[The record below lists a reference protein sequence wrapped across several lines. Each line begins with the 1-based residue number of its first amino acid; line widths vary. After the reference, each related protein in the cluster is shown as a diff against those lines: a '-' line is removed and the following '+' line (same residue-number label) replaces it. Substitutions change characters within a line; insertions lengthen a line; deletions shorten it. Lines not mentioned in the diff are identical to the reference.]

1 MISLS
6 LKLSQILMVLLI
18 FVRVAAIV
26 FSAPLFD
33 SRAIPVLFKIG
44 LALSA
49 AVLLYP
55 LMGAEPGVSPGGGFT
70 VLGLGIVG
78 EVLVGLI
85 IGFTVRL
92 IFAAVEMAG
101 QLAGF
106 QMGLA
111 IANVFDPIT
120 STQVPIVSQMQN
132 IVAMLIFLAANA
144 HHLVLR
150 AMAESFR
157 IVPLLDF
164 RFNRSLVSMLSD
176 LTGGMFVTAIKI
188 AAPVMVALLL
198 TSLMLGLV
206 ARVVP
211 QMNIFIV
218 AMPVKIVIGLVFMAL
233 ALPFLAGFLGHAFI
247 NLGNDLLLMLK
258 AMR

>member
-1 MISLS
+1 MIGLS
-6 LKLSQILMVLLI
+6 LKLSQIQIVLLI
-18 FVRVAAIV
+18 FMRVAAIV

-33 SRAIPVLFKIG
+33 SRAIPVLFKVG

-55 LMGAEPGVSPGGGFT
+55 LLGADTPMPADGFSL
-70 VLGLGIVG
+70 LGFGIAG

-111 IANVFDPIT
+111 IANVFDPVT
-120 STQVPIVSQMQN
+120 STQMPIVSQLEN

-150 AMAESFR
+150 ALAESFR
-157 IVPLLDF
+157 LVPLLGF
-164 RFNRSLVSMLSD
+164 RFNRSLMALLSD
-176 LTGGMFVTAIKI
+176 LTGGMFVTAVKI

-198 TSLMLGLV
+198 TSLTMGLV

-218 AMPVKIVIGLVFMAL
+218 AMPVKIIIGMVFMAL
-233 ALPFLAGFLGHAFI
+233 ALPFLAGFLGHVFVD
-247 NLGNDLLLMLK
+247 LGNDLVLMLK
-258 AMR
+258 AMK

>member
-1 MISLS
+1 MIGLS
-6 LKLSQILMVLLI
+6 LKLSQIQMILLV

-33 SRAIPVLFKIG
+33 SRAIPSLFKIG
-44 LALSA
+44 LALAA

-55 LMGAEPGVSPGGGFT
+55 LLGQGMPLPADGFT
-70 VLGLGIVG
+70 ALGFGIVG
-78 EVLVGLI
+78 EMLVGLI
-85 IGFTVRL
+85 IGFAVRL
-92 IFAAVEMAG
+92 IFAAAEMAG

-111 IANVFDPIT
+111 IANVFDPMT
-120 STQVPIVSQMQN
+120 SMQMPLLSQLESM
-132 IVAMLIFLAANA
+132 IAMLIFLAVNA

-150 AMAESFR
+150 ALAESFR
-157 IVPLLDF
+157 IIPLLGF
-164 RFNRSLVSMLSD
+164 RFNRSLMAMLSE
-176 LTGGMFVTAIKI
+176 LTGAMFVTAVKI

-198 TSLMLGLV
+198 TSLTLGLV

-218 AMPVKIVIGLVFMAL
+218 AMPIKIVIGLVFLAL
-233 ALPFLAGFLGHAFI
+233 SLPFLAGFMGHVFV
-247 NLGNDLLLMLK
+247 NLGNDLVLLLK

>member
-6 LKLSQILMVLLI
+6 LKLSQIQMYLLI

-33 SRAIPVLFKIG
+33 SRAIPILFKIG

-55 LMGAEPGVSPGGGFT
+55 LLNFEAGVSLDGFT
-70 VLGLGIVG
+70 VLGFGIVG
-78 EVLVGLI
+78 EILIGLT

-120 STQVPIVSQMQN
+120 STQVPIISQMQN
-132 IVAMLIFLAANA
+132 IVAMLLFLAANA
-144 HHLVLR
+144 HHFVLR
-150 AMAESFR
+150 ALAESFH
-157 IVPLLDF
+157 IVPLLGF
-164 RFNRSLVSMLSD
+164 RFNRSLMSMLSD

-198 TSLMLGLV
+198 TSLAMGLM

-218 AMPVKIVIGLVFMAL
+218 AMPVKIVIGLAFMAL
-233 ALPFLAGFLGHAFI
+233 ALPFLAGFLGHIFI

>member
-1 MISLS
+1 MIGLS
-6 LKLSQILMVLLI
+6 LKLSQIQMLLLI

-33 SRAIPVLFKIG
+33 SRAIPVLFKVG

-55 LMGAEPGVSPGGGFT
+55 LLVPGTPMPADGFT
-70 VLGLGIVG
+70 LLGFGIVG
-78 EVLVGLI
+78 EALVGLI
-85 IGFTVRL
+85 IGFAVRL

-111 IANVFDPIT
+111 IANVFDPVT
-120 STQVPIVSQMQN
+120 STQMPIIAQMEN
-132 IVAMLIFLAANA
+132 IIAMLLFLAVNA
-144 HHLVLR
+144 HYLVIR
-150 AMAESFR
+150 ALAESFR
-157 IVPLLDF
+157 LVPLLGF
-164 RFNRSLVSMLSD
+164 RFSGSLMTMLSD
-176 LTGGMFVTAIKI
+176 LTGGMFVTAVKI

-198 TSLMLGLV
+198 TSLTLGLV

-218 AMPVKIVIGLVFMAL
+218 AMPIKIIIGLVFLAL
-233 ALPFLAGFLGHAFI
+233 ALPFLAGFMGHVFV
-247 NLGNDLLLMLK
+247 NLGNDLVLMLR
-258 AMR
+258 AMK

>member
-1 MISLS
+1 MIGLS
-6 LKLSQILMVLLI
+6 FKLSQIQMLLLV

-33 SRAIPVLFKIG
+33 SRAVPALFKIG
-44 LALSA
+44 LALA
-49 AVLLYP
+49 ASVLLYP
-55 LMGAEPGVSPGGGFT
+55 LLGTGAALPSGGFAL
-70 VLGLGIVG
+70 LGFGIVG

-111 IANVFDPIT
+111 IANVFDPMT
-120 STQVPIVSQMQN
+120 SMQMPLVSQLES
-132 IVAMLIFLAANA
+132 IIAMLIFLAVNA
-144 HHLVLR
+144 HYLVVR
-150 AMAESFR
+150 ALVESFR
-157 IVPLLDF
+157 VIPLLGF
-164 RFNRSLVSMLSD
+164 RFNGSLMALLSK
-176 LTGGMFVTAIKI
+176 LTGGMFVTAVKI

-198 TSLMLGLV
+198 TSLTLGLV

-218 AMPVKIVIGLVFMAL
+218 AMPIKIVVGLVFLAL
-233 ALPFLAGFLGHAFI
+233 ALPILAGFLGHVFVD
-247 NLGNDLLLMLK
+247 LGNDLVLMLK

>member
-1 MISLS
+1 MIGLS
-6 LKLSQILMVLLI
+6 LTVSQIQIYLLV
-18 FVRVAAIV
+18 FVRVAAIM

-33 SRAIPVLFKIG
+33 SRAIPALFKIG

-55 LMGAEPGVSPGGGFT
+55 LMGAGSDVSLGGFT

-111 IANVFDPIT
+111 IANVFDPVT
-120 STQVPIVSQMQN
+120 STQLPIVSQMEN
-132 IVAMLIFLAANA
+132 MVAMLIFLAANA

-150 AMAESFR
+150 ALAESFR
-157 IVPLLDF
+157 IVPLLGF
-164 RFNRSLVSMLSD
+164 QFNRSLMSMLSD
-176 LTGGMFVTAIKI
+176 LTGGMFVTAVKI

-198 TSLMLGLV
+198 TSLALGLV

-233 ALPFLAGFLGHAFI
+233 ALPFLAGFLGHLFV
-247 NLGNDLLLMLK
+247 NLGNDLLLTLK

>member
-1 MISLS
+1 MIALS
-6 LKLSQILMVLLI
+6 LKLSQIQMVLLI
-18 FVRVAAIV
+18 FIRVAAIV

-55 LMGAEPGVSPGGGFT
+55 LLRVDTPMPANGFSL
-70 VLGLGIVG
+70 LGFGIVG

-111 IANVFDPIT
+111 IANVFDPVT
-120 STQVPIVSQMQN
+120 STQMPIVSQLEN

-150 AMAESFR
+150 ALAESFR
-157 IVPLLDF
+157 LVPLLGF
-164 RFNRSLVSMLSD
+164 RFNRSLMALLSD
-176 LTGGMFVTAIKI
+176 LTGGMFVTAVKI

-198 TSLMLGLV
+198 TSLTLGLV

-218 AMPVKIVIGLVFMAL
+218 AMPVKIIIGLVFMAL
-233 ALPFLAGFLGHAFI
+233 ALPFLAGFLGHVFV
-247 NLGNDLLLMLK
+247 NLGNDLALMLK
-258 AMR
+258 AMK